1 MTPWKLGP
9 PESSRGA
16 PWLWGGQGRG
26 NKYIVPTWFYFGQAL
41 ALGVERARVAS
52 PTEGLTGHSVTE
64 VGRGKGRALHPGPVL
79 QSRRLRSPKA
89 LPGPPT
95 PERGAGLRSHPGRE
109 GLWPSGLA
117 FFPLPGGELL
127 LLESSH

>member
-1 MTPWKLGP
+1 M
-9 PESSRGA
+9 A
-16 PWLWGGQGRG
+16 VGRAG
-26 NKYIVPTWFYFGQAL
+26 NGKYMVPTWFYFGQAL

-52 PTEGLTGHSVTE
+52 LTEGLTDHSVTE
-64 VGRGKGRALHPGPVL
+64 VGRGKGRELHPGPIL

-89 LPGPPT
+89 LPGPPA
-95 PERGAGLRSHPGRE
+95 PEQGAGLHSPPGRE
-109 GLWPSGLA
+109 GLRPGGLA